1 METMTP
7 VSVIRLMPESKDQV
21 ELFIQGATE
30 QILNGQVDPLEA
42 AIYLKTMEDVLK
54 GIRDNKEIK
63 EMIRFEVIERGGE
76 VNLGNA
82 KIKNVDRSN
91 WDYSKDT
98 HWKDLVN
105 QIELLNEH
113 RKNREKML
121 QILEKEVA
129 DPDSGEIVFPAK
141 KTTIQYPRVTL
152 K

>member
-21 ELFIQGATE
+21 ELFIKGATE

-42 AIYLKTMEDVLK
+42 AVYLKTMEDVLK

-63 EMIRFEVIERGGE
+63 EMIRFEVIEKGGE
-76 VNLGNA
+76 INLGNA
-82 KIKNVDRSN
+82 KIKNIDRPN

-98 HWKDLVN
+98 HWNDLKN
-105 QIELLNEH
+105 KIELLNEH

-129 DPDSGEIVFPAK
+129 DPETGEMIFPAK

>member
-1 METMTP
+1 MTP

>member
-1 METMTP
+1 MTP

-63 EMIRFEVIERGGE
+63 EMIRFEIIERGGE

-82 KIKNVDRSN
+82 KIKNIDRSN
-91 WDYSKDT
+91 WDYSEDT
-98 HWKDLVN
+98 RWNDFKN

-129 DPDSGEIVFPAK
+129 DPDSGEMIYPAK
-141 KTTIQYPRVTL
+141 KTISQYPRVTL

>member
-1 METMTP
+1 MTP

-21 ELFIQGATE
+21 ELFIKGATE

-42 AIYLKTMEDVLK
+42 AVYLKTMEDVLK

-63 EMIRFEVIERGGE
+63 EMIRFEVIEKGGE
-76 VNLGNA
+76 INLGNA
-82 KIKNVDRSN
+82 KIKNIDRPN

-98 HWKDLVN
+98 HWNDLKN
-105 QIELLNEH
+105 KIELLNEH

-129 DPDSGEIVFPAK
+129 DPETGEMIFPAK

>member
-1 METMTP
+1 MTP
-7 VSVIRLMPESKDQV
+7 ASVIRLMPESKKQV
-21 ELFIQGATE
+21 EIFIQGATE
-30 QILNGQVDPLEA
+30 QILNGQVNPLEA
-42 AIYLKTMEDVLK
+42 AVYLKTMEDVLK
-54 GIRDNKEIK
+54 GIRDNPEIK
-63 EMIRFEVIERGGE
+63 EMIRFEVIEQGGE

-82 KIKNVDRSN
+82 KIKNVERSN

-98 HWKDLVN
+98 RWKDIMN

-129 DPDSGEIVFPAK
+129 DPDTGEMVFPAK